1 MVDIG
6 NKCCGC
12 GNCAI
17 VCPKHCIEM
26 RPNSRGF
33 LFPAIDHESCIH
45 CGKCE
50 NSCPV
55 LNTHSES
62 GEITAFFAAINKN
75 KDERAAGSS
84 GGFFPVLAEYVLEHD
99 GVVFG
104 AAFDE
109 GAHHLSHVFIEKKEE
124 LTLLRGSKYIQ
135 SDLEQSF
142 SEAERF
148 LKDGRTVLFT
158 GTPCNIAAMH
168 SYIGHPYPN
177 LITMDVICHGVASP
191 LLWSKY
197 TEELEVRYKSKIS
210 KAAFRDKK
218 YGWRAYSMCISF
230 QNGKVYRKFFK
241 QDPFGKA
248 YLSNVMLRSS
258 CFECSFKTIQRP
270 SDFTAGDFWG
280 NGKLMADDD
289 NGISLLLIHSERGKK
304 IWEEIGKCFEFKEL
318 SKERA
323 VKGNTP
329 LYESVKC
336 TMDIDRFYDRVSHE
350 GFSNAVEGY
359 LPNKVTFKQRIRY
372 FVKKIGLK

>member
-55 LNTHSES
+55 LNTESEDA
-62 GEITAFFAAINKN
+62 EDTAFFAAINQN
-75 KDERAAGSS
+75 KAERVASSS
-84 GGFFPVLAEYVLEHD
+84 GGFFPVLAEYVLD
-99 GVVFG
+99 MGGVVFG

-109 GAHHLSHVFIEKKEE
+109 GAHHLHHIIIKTKEE
-124 LTLLRGSKYIQ
+124 LISQRGSKYIQ
-135 SDLEQSF
+135 SDLEKSF
-142 SEAERF
+142 STAESL
-148 LKDGRTVLFT
+148 LKAEQTVLFT
-158 GTPCNIAAMH
+158 GTPCQIAALY
-168 SYIGHPYPN
+168 SYLGCSYPK

-191 LLWSKY
+191 MLWSKY
-197 TEELEVRYKSKIS
+197 TEELEVRYKSKMRN
-210 KAAFRDKK
+210 AAFRDKK

-230 QNGKVYRKFFK
+230 QNGKTYRQFFK

-248 YLSNVMLRSS
+248 FLSNLMLRPS

-280 NGKLMADDD
+280 NGKLMPDDD
-289 NGISLLLIHSERGKK
+289 YGISLILIHSEQGKR
-304 IWEEIGKCFEFKEL
+304 IWKEIGKCFEFKEL

-323 VKGNTP
+323 VKGNTS

>member
-12 GNCAI
+12 GNCAN
-17 VCPKHCIEM
+17 VCPKSCIEM
-26 RPNSRGF
+26 RSNSSGF
-33 LFPAIDHESCIH
+33 LFPVVDQEACIR

-50 NSCPV
+50 KSCPV

-62 GEITAFFAAINKN
+62 GENTAFFAAINKN

-84 GGFFPVLAEYVLEHD
+84 GGFFPVLAEYVLEQG

-109 GAHHLSHVFIEKKEE
+109 GAHRLRHVFIEKKEE
-124 LTLLRGSKYIQ
+124 LKSLRGSKYIQ

-158 GTPCNIAAMH
+158 GTPCNIAALH

-191 LLWSKY
+191 LLWNKY
-197 TEELEVRYKSKIS
+197 TEELEARYKSKI
-210 KAAFRDKK
+210 KNVAFRDKK
-218 YGWRAYSMCISF
+218 YGWRAYSMNISF

-258 CFECSFKTIQRP
+258 CFDCSFKTVQRP
-270 SDFTAGDFWG
+270 SDFTAGDFWS
-280 NGKLMADDD
+280 NGRLMTDDD
-289 NGISLLLIHSERGKK
+289 GGISLILIHSDRGKK
-304 IWEEIGKCFEFKEL
+304 IWGEINNRFEYKEL

-323 VKGNTP
+323 VNGNTP
-329 LYESVKC
+329 LYESTKC
-336 TMDIDRFYDRVSHE
+336 DLNMSQFYNGVFHE
-350 GFSNAVEGY
+350 GFEETVKTVVPDR
-359 LPNKVTFKQRIRY
+359 LTVKQRMRY
-372 FVKKIGLK
+372 IAKVLGLK